1 MRQMQLSDRKD
12 ILKTKNVILI
22 SGTILLVVLSIFAY
36 IAWGKVKP
44 VYYEAMEFTMGT
56 RIRVYISSDKMNP
69 KDLANMVL
77 REFKRIDQ
85 KFNPYNPESVIY
97 KINHSNGWVD
107 VDKETLALIEAA
119 VGYAK
124 LTEGAFDPAL
134 GRLITLWGFDNFSS
148 KNASSMQI
156 PTEEEIKKALKM
168 SGYQN
173 ILIDRKNMR
182 VKMLN
187 GAWLDLG
194 AMVKGY
200 ALERTYNIV
209 KTIDKDATGFID
221 AGGEIKIIGPKYGK
235 TYWVIGIKNP
245 RGEGSID
252 YIYMMEGTVATSG
265 DYERYFIVNG
275 KRYHHILDPE
285 TGMPAPY
292 AKSVTVITKD
302 ALAADVLS
310 TAGFVMAKDWRYV
323 VVHFPEL
330 GAQVFMVL
338 SDGSIEK
345 SEGFFAYERKP

>member
-1 MRQMQLSDRKD
+1 MRQMRFSDRKD
-12 ILKTKNVILI
+12 ILKVKNIILI
-22 SGTILLVVLSIFAY
+22 SGTLLLVVLSIFAY
-36 IAWGKVKP
+36 LVWGKSRP
-44 VYYEAMEFTMGT
+44 AYYEAMEFTMGT
-56 RIRVYISSDKMNP
+56 RVRVYIASDKMNP

-97 KINHSNGWVD
+97 KINHSNEWVD
-107 VDKETLALIEAA
+107 VDKETFALIEAA
-119 VGYAK
+119 VSYAK

-134 GRLITLWGFDNFSS
+134 GRLIALWGFDNFSS
-148 KNASSMQI
+148 KSASSMKVPTKEQI
-156 PTEEEIKKALKM
+156 KEALKM

-173 ILIDRKNMR
+173 IALDRKNMR

-200 ALERTYNIV
+200 ALEKTYNIV

-235 TYWVIGIKNP
+235 TFWVIGIKNP
-245 RGEGSID
+245 RGGGNVD
-252 YIYMMEGTVATSG
+252 YIYMMEGAVATSG
-265 DYERYFIVNG
+265 DYERYFVVNG
-275 KRYHHILDPE
+275 KRYHHIFDPK

-292 AKSVTVITKD
+292 ARSVTVVTKD
-302 ALAADVLS
+302 AIAADVLS

-323 VVHFPEL
+323 AIHFPEL

-338 SDGSIEK
+338 SDGSIKK
-345 SEGFFAYERKP
+345 SEGFFVYERKP